1 MQYPLRNTQPRE
13 IRAILVQ
20 QVVGG
25 EQSRQ
30 PALLEIEDGR
40 VMRVAAGARAR
51 DVGEDVLKFPD
62 LWAAPG
68 YFDVHIHGS
77 GGHAVMQATPQALE
91 KLSAVL
97 VRGGCVAFLATATLS
112 RFDDAF
118 DHLARIVSAVREADL
133 PGAEIMGLHLEGPY
147 INPEKRGGFGLDW
160 IRRPSVTE
168 FDRILK
174 ICGPLL
180 KLMTI
185 APELPGA
192 PEVIDRALEAGV
204 VVSLGHSSADYDL
217 AREFFRRGATQIT
230 HCFNAMTPLHHRAP
244 GLVGAGLTT
253 DGVFNQLIP
262 DEVHLH
268 PAMLKLV
275 ARAKGVEE
283 TVLIT
288 DASTLT
294 GLPDGSELPGFDG
307 TVKVVGNALRGL
319 DGTLIGSNIHHHQGL
334 LNTLRASG
342 IGFERGIAVATS
354 SPAKSVR
361 LEKEIGSLRPG
372 CRASFNL
379 INPITL
385 ELHATVVRGR
395 LVAASEAFLNRFPEV
410 GQNLFVPK
418 AERL

>member
-20 QVVGG
+20 QVLGSG
-25 EQSRQ
+25 QSRG

-40 VMRVAAGARAR
+40 VLRVTAGSRAK
-51 DVGEDVLKFPD
+51 DLGEETLRFPD

-68 YFDVHIHGS
+68 YFDVHIHGT
-77 GGHAVMQATPQALE
+77 GGHAVMHATTQALE

-118 DHLARIVSAVREADL
+118 DKFAVLVAALNKAQL
-133 PGAEIMGLHLEGPY
+133 PGAEILGLHLEGPY

-160 IRRPSVTE
+160 IRKPSVAE
-168 FDRILK
+168 FEHVLE

-180 KLMTI
+180 KLITI

-192 PEVIDRALEAGV
+192 PEVIDRALKAGI
-204 VVSLGHSSADYDL
+204 VVSLGHSTADYDL
-217 AREFFRRGATQIT
+217 AREFFRRGATQVT

-294 GLPDGSELPGFDG
+294 GLPDGTELPGFDG
-307 TVKVVGNALRGL
+307 TVRVAGNALRGL

-334 LNTLRASG
+334 LNTLRASD
-342 IGFERGIAVATS
+342 IGFERGVSMVTS
-354 SPAKSVR
+354 SAAKSVH
-361 LEKEIGSLRPG
+361 LENEIGSLLPG

-379 INPITL
+379 INPTTL
-385 ELHATVVRGR
+385 ELHAAVVRGR
-395 LVAASEAFLNRFPEV
+395 LVAASEPFLNRFPEL